1 MKKLLTIVGIV
12 IAVLI
17 VIVVALPLFVNV
29 NRFKPTLETDL
40 SSALGRKVEIG
51 NIKLAILSGGV
62 TVDNVSIADDPAF
75 SQSPFLTA
83 KQLTAGVNI
92 FPLIFSKQLEV
103 QSFTIS
109 DPQVTLLRSPAGTW
123 NFSTLG
129 TTNSKAAAFPAPA
142 ASTGASSNG
151 SGSVSA
157 APNATIGKL
166 KITNGTLVVGTA
178 GAQGKTVTYSDVNF
192 EASEISRVSQ
202 FPFKLTAKAPAG
214 GTIDLQGNAGPLNST
229 DMSMTPFT
237 AKLAAEHI
245 DLASTGFVD
254 PSSGLAGTVSFDG
267 TFSSDGNLMSSQGT
281 IKTERIRLVSGGSPS
296 TVPVSLDYAT
306 TYTPKN
312 QSGTLSQG
320 NIHIGKAL
328 ARLTGSFNTSG
339 TSTAV
344 QMKLNGQSMPV
355 TDLQGVLPAAAIT
368 LPPGASLSSGSLN
381 LDLALNGPIDKL
393 VITGPLN
400 LSNGRLSG
408 FSLKSKLGALGSFA
422 GLGGNSGSDTE
433 IQTLS
438 AVLRFDPTGTRAQNL
453 NLVVPTIGS
462 ITGDGFVSSTS
473 QLDCSLVAK
482 LGGSGAMGAATS
494 ALSSV
499 AGGGKSQG
507 GIPFKIEGT
516 TSKPVFVP
524 EVGAM
529 AKNMLK
535 GIAGSAAAGG
545 KSNPVNQVQGALGGL
560 FGKKKK

>member
-1 MKKLLTIVGIV
+1 MKKILTIVGIV

-17 VIVVALPLFVNV
+17 VIVIALPLFVNV
-29 NRFKPTLETDL
+29 NRFKPTLEADL

-62 TVDNVSIADDPAF
+62 TVDDVSIADDPAF
-75 SQSPFLTA
+75 SKSPFLTA
-83 KQLTAGVNI
+83 KQLTAGVHI
-92 FPLIFSKQLEV
+92 FPLIFSKQLQV

-109 DPQVTLLRSPAGTW
+109 DPQVTLLRSTSGTW

-129 TTNSKAAAFPAPA
+129 TTNSKAAATPAPTSSA
-142 ASTGASSNG
+142 ASSNS
-151 SGSVSA
+151 SGSVSS

-166 KITNGTLVVGTA
+166 KITDGTLVVGTA
-178 GAQGKTVTYSDVNF
+178 GAQPKTVTYTDVNF

-214 GTIDLQGNAGPLNST
+214 GTLDLQGNAGPLNST

-254 PSSGLAGTVSFDG
+254 PSSGLAGSISFNG

-281 IKTERIRLVSGGSPS
+281 IKTERIRLLSGGSPS
-296 TVPVSLDYAT
+296 TVPVNLDYT
-306 TYTPKN
+306 TAYTPKS

-320 NIHIGKAL
+320 DVHIGKAL
-328 ARLTGSFNTSG
+328 AHLTGTFDTSG

-344 QMKLNGQSMPV
+344 QMKLNGQAMPI
-355 TDLQGVLPAAAIT
+355 TDLQAVLPAVAIT

-381 LDLALNGPIDKL
+381 LDLALNGPVDKL
-393 VITGPLN
+393 VITGPVN
-400 LSNGRLSG
+400 LSNGRLAG

-438 AVLRFDPTGTRAQNL
+438 AVLRVDPSGTRAQNL
-453 NLVVPTIGS
+453 NLVVPTVGS
-462 ITGDGFVSSTS
+462 ITGDGFVSATS
-473 QLDCSLVAK
+473 QLDCSLIAK

-494 ALSSV
+494 ALSSF
-499 AGGGKSQG
+499 GGGKSQG

-516 TSKPVFVP
+516 TSHPVFVP

-529 AKNMLK
+529 AKSMLK
-535 GIAGSAAAGG
+535 GIAGGAAAGG
-545 KSNPVNQVQGALGGL
+545 QNNPANQVQGALGGL
-560 FGKKKK
+560 FGKKKKK

>member
-29 NRFKPTLETDL
+29 NRFKPTLEADL

-62 TVDNVSIADDPAF
+62 TVDDVSIADDPAF
-75 SQSPFLTA
+75 SKSPFLTA
-83 KQLTAGVNI
+83 KQLTAGVHI
-92 FPLIFSKQLEV
+92 FPLIFSKQLQV

-109 DPQVTLLRSPAGTW
+109 DPQVTLLRSRSGTW

-129 TTNSKAAAFPAPA
+129 TTNSKAAAAPAPA
-142 ASTGASSNG
+142 SPTSSNS
-151 SGSVSA
+151 SGSVSS

-178 GAQGKTVTYSDVNF
+178 GAQPKTVTYTDVNF

-229 DMSMTPFT
+229 DMSTTPFT

-254 PSSGLAGTVSFDG
+254 PSSGLAGTVSFNG
-267 TFSSDGNLMSSQGT
+267 TFSSDGNLMSSQGA

-296 TVPVSLDYAT
+296 TVPVNLDYT
-306 TYTPKN
+306 TAYTPKS

-320 NIHIGKAL
+320 DVHIGKAL
-328 ARLTGSFNTSG
+328 ARLTGTFSTSG
-339 TSTAV
+339 TSTDV

-393 VITGPLN
+393 VITGPVD
-400 LSNGRLSG
+400 LSNGKLSG

-438 AVLRFDPTGTRAQNL
+438 AVLRVDPSGTRAQNL

-462 ITGDGFVSSTS
+462 ITGDGFVSATS
-473 QLDCSLVAK
+473 QLDCNLVAK

-494 ALSSV
+494 ALSSF
-499 AGGGKSQG
+499 AGGGKSNG
-507 GIPFKIEGT
+507 GIPFKVEGT
-516 TSKPVFVP
+516 TSHPVFVP

-535 GIAGSAAAGG
+535 GIAGSATAGG
-545 KSNPVNQVQGALGGL
+545 KNNPANQVQGALGGL
-560 FGKKKK
+560 FGKKKKN